1 MRWHLM
7 IVTALTLGSQGMV
20 QAEPDAARGMV
31 LYQARCVA
39 CHSVAYNG
47 VGPAHQG
54 VFGRKAGSAPNYV
67 YSAALKASSVVW
79 DEKSLSR
86 WLADPEKF
94 IPGQKMGVSVEDSN
108 ERQDLVAYLK
118 TLNGK

>member
-7 IVTALTLGSQGMV
+7 IVMALTLGSQGMV
-20 QAEPDAARGMV
+20 RAEPDAARGMV